1 MPAPVR
7 SGQIDGRTAGL
18 ADLVGNIASEAS
30 YDDGRAGWRR
40 RSRWSCLATP
50 PHRALAR
57 RALADVFGD
66 HARCGEL
73 LLCVSEVVT
82 NAVLHAR
89 SAATITVRR
98 TADLLRV
105 EVRDDDP
112 SPPVRQP
119 HSTIAS
125 TGRGLRIL
133 DDLAVRWGTRP
144 TDAGKVVWFDFD
156 LAEAS

>member
-1 MPAPVR
+1 MEETFTLELPRDA
-7 SGQIDGRTAGL
+7 
-18 ADLVGNIASEAS
+18 
-30 YDDGRAGWRR
+30 
-40 RSRWSCLATP
+40 ATP
-50 PHRALAR
+50 RVAR
-57 RALADVFGD
+57 RAMAAAFGD
-66 HARCGEL
+66 QARCGEL

-98 TADLLRV
+98 TADLLTV

-112 SPPVRQP
+112 TPPVRQP
-119 HSTIAS
+119 HSTTAS

-133 DDLAVRWGTRP
+133 VVLALRWGTRP
-144 TDAGKVVWFDFD
+144 TGGGKVVWFDFD